1 MKRKMVFPCTIMRGG
16 TSKGIFLME
25 EDLPRDPNLRD
36 RIILA
41 IFGSPDI
48 RQIDG
53 LGGADSLTS
62 KLALISPSKK
72 KDRDVN
78 YTFGAV
84 GIDKPFVDYLAN
96 CGNISSAVGPF
107 AIDRG
112 LVKPEEPMT
121 TVKIFN
127 TNTQKMILAK
137 VPVKKGKVISEGDY
151 AIAGVPGTGAKI
163 ELSFMDPG
171 GAATGRLIP
180 TGNVMDEIIL
190 DTGEKFRV
198 SIVDAGNPTAF
209 VRAEDLGLKGV
220 ELPATFDLD
229 TERKMRL
236 EAIRKKVGDLI
247 GVSGNPSIPKIAF
260 VASSQDFNTSTGSEI
275 RKDEID
281 IVARVMAMGKMH
293 KAFAITAGIPTAA
306 AAVIPGSIVQEVIG
320 STQGET
326 IVKKVT
332 IGHPSGK
339 FEVEAEARR
348 EGDQVRILRC
358 TVGRT
363 ARKIMEGRVYI
374 PKKVY
379 FSVR

>member
-1 MKRKMVFPCTIMRGG
+1 MRRKTIFRCTIMRGG

-25 EDLPRDPNLRD
+25 EDLPRDPQLRD

-62 KLALISPSKK
+62 KLALIKPSKEP
-72 KDRDVN
+72 DRDVN

-84 GIDKPFVDYLAN
+84 GIDKPFVDYSAN

-112 LVKPEEPMT
+112 LIRPEEPFT
-121 TVKIFN
+121 IVKIFN
-127 TNTQKMILAK
+127 TNSRRMIHAK
-137 VPVKKGKVISEGDY
+137 VPVKRGKVVYEGDY
-151 AIAGVPGTGAKI
+151 EIAGVPGTGAKI

-171 GAATGRLIP
+171 GGVTERLLP
-180 TGNVMDEIIL
+180 TGNAIDEIAL
-190 DTGEKFRV
+190 DTGERFLV
-198 SIVDAGNPTAF
+198 TIVDAGNLTAF
-209 VRAEDLGLKGV
+209 IRANDFGLQGT
-220 ELPATFDLD
+220 ELPDFFDQD
-229 TERKMRL
+229 AKFKMRL
-236 EAIRKKVGDLI
+236 EAIRKKMGDLI
-247 GVSGNPSIPKIAF
+247 GIPTTPSIPKIVFIAP
-260 VASSQDFNTSTGSEI
+260 SQNFKTITGREI
-275 RKDEID
+275 NKNEVDL
-281 IVARVMAMGKMH
+281 VARAVAMGKMH
-293 KAFAITAGIPTAA
+293 KAFPVTGGIPAA
-306 AAVIPGSIVQEVIG
+306 AASAIPGSIIHEFVGRSESRSEGRKLI
-320 STQGET
+320 
-326 IVKKVT
+326 

-339 FEVEAEARR
+339 FDVEVKARQ
-348 EGDQVRILRC
+348 EGDQVQILSC

-374 PKKVY
+374 PRSVY